1 MEMTCKH
8 DNPIPECLRCCR
20 DSSIG
25 TIYKECLPA
34 VKFMVFSN
42 SGTEDDAVDIFHDAL
57 LIMLKNSQKPG
68 FSLTCS
74 IKTYIYSISFNL
86 WQKELKKR
94 ARQVDFH
101 AYFDLPDDVDID
113 CKTDYEKINEIF
125 WNNFHMLKPDSKKVL
140 TMYLMKYPVK
150 KITHEMGYASDNY
163 TKFKKYLS
171 KELLKKAIYNDPVYK
186 ELDCADSN

>member
-1 MEMTCKH
+1 METTCRH
-8 DNPIPECLRCCR
+8 NRSMPESFHCCK
-20 DSSIG
+20 DSAIG

-34 VKFMVFSN
+34 IKFMVYAN
-42 SGTEDDAVDIFHDAL
+42 SGNEEDAVDIFHDAL

-74 IKTYIYSISFNL
+74 IKTYLYSISFNL

-101 AYFDLPDDVDID
+101 SYLDISDDVEVD
-113 CKTDYEKINEIF
+113 CRADYEKINEIF
-125 WNNFHMLKPDSKKVL
+125 WNNFHLLKPDHKKVL
-140 TMYLMKYPVK
+140 SLYLMKYPVK
-150 KITHEMGYASDNY
+150 KITREMGYASDNY

-171 KELLKKAIYNDPVYK
+171 KEILKKAIYNDPVYK
-186 ELDCADSN
+186 ALDCTDSN